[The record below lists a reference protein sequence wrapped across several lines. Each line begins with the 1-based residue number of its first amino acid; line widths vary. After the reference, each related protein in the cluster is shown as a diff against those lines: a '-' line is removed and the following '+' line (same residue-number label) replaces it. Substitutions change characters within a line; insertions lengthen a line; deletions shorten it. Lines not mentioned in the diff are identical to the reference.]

1 MAEGGKYVGKASGMQ
16 KALGSIATK
25 NKVQAMKIEC
35 EMVQSEKQSALS
47 ASLTLSNQI
56 KVEKKLKRELE
67 DKLKENCGRD
77 REVMNAKIR
86 AVMDKRSSASSI
98 ADTEVGDGDDDDDDD
113 DDAND
118 IFGMD
123 RLSQESLILDIYD
136 SGKKIKKWTKLY
148 NVTEKAMETCFLPG
162 NNKENDTEN
171 A

>member
-1 MAEGGKYVGKASGMQ
+1 M
-16 KALGSIATK
+16 
-25 NKVQAMKIEC
+25 
-35 EMVQSEKQSALS
+35 
-47 ASLTLSNQI
+47 
-56 KVEKKLKRELE
+56 
-67 DKLKENCGRD
+67 KENCGRD
-77 REVMNAKIR
+77 REVVNAKIR

-98 ADTEVGDGDDDDDDD
+98 ADAEVGDDDD

-136 SGKKIKKWTKLY
+136 SGKNIRKWTKMY
-148 NVTEKAMETCFLPG
+148 NMTEKAMETCFLPS